1 MKLLFMEH
9 YDTLDKSAANKT
21 IPMYDTNRKQTPND
35 NLSKQN
41 THRKPKTGCVSRLI
55 PYKPNQA

>member
-1 MKLLFMEH
+1 MEH
-9 YDTLDKSAANKT
+9 YDTLDKSAANKI
-21 IPMYDTNRKQTPND
+21 IPIYNTNRKQTQND

-41 THRKPKTGCVSRLI
+41 AHMKPNTGCVSCV